1 MADSV
6 PSLSPF
12 GLTQHQLDHLD
23 LGTQKYLEFVRPTFS
38 WTLRS
43 RQGDEVP
50 CEQAQR
56 ADIFLDLGPVD
67 QWSNVVKR
75 IVFSLTGILPFAH
88 EKILEVNTFSLNRS
102 T

>member
-1 MADSV
+1 MARIDK
-6 PSLSPF
+6 
-12 GLTQHQLDHLD
+12 
-23 LGTQKYLEFVRPTFS
+23 LGS

-43 RQGDEVP
+43 RQGDEVSF
-50 CEQAQR
+50 EQAHLW
-56 ADIFLDLGPVD
+56 ADIFLDLAPVV